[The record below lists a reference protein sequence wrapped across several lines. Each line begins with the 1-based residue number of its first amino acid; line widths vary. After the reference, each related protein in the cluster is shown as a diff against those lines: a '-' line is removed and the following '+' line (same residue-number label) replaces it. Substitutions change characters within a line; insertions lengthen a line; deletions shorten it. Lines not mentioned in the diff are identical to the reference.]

1 MNIVI
6 HAGHNPDGK
15 VACGAVGFEKEST
28 LAREVCA
35 YLPEYLLKYEGIS
48 SVTDVTCNNGKN
60 SKDILN
66 KVIGNTNASNPDL
79 SVSVHLNASA
89 SPSSNGTEVWY
100 YTGNNY
106 TGRLAESICLEL
118 SKYGYKNRG
127 AKPSVSLAVLKRIK
141 CDSILVECAF
151 VTSRRDMSQFSSRQ
165 VAKRI
170 AKGIA
175 KHYNLK
181 EIKE

>member
-15 VACGAVGFEKEST
+15 IACGAVGFQKEST

-35 YLPEYLLKYEGIS
+35 YLPEYLFKYEGVS

-60 SKDILN
+60 SHDILN
-66 KVIGNTNASNPDL
+66 TLVQRTNMINPDL

-89 SPSSNGTEVWY
+89 SPSSKGSEVWY
-100 YTGNNY
+100 YTGNAY

-127 AKPSVSLAVLKRIK
+127 AKPSTSLAVLKRIK
-141 CDSILVECAF
+141 ADSVLVECAF
-151 VTSRRDMSQFSSRQ
+151 VTNRGDMNQFSSRQ

>member
-1 MNIVI
+1 MIIAI

-15 VACGAVGFEKEST
+15 VACGAVGFQKEST

-35 YLPEYLLKYEGIS
+35 YLPEYLFRYEGIT
-48 SVTDVTCNNGKN
+48 SVADVTCSDGKN
-60 SKDILN
+60 SQDILN
-66 KVIGNTNASNPDL
+66 TLVQRTNNINPDL
-79 SVSVHLNASA
+79 SVSIHMNASA
-89 SPSSNGTEVWY
+89 SPTSNGSEVWY
-100 YTGNNY
+100 YTGNDY

-127 AKPSVSLAVLKRIK
+127 PKTSTSLAVLKRIK
-141 CDSILVECAF
+141 SDSILVECAF
-151 VTSRRDMSQFSSRQ
+151 VTNRGDMNRFNSRQ

-175 KHYNLK
+175 KHYDLK
-181 EIKE
+181 EINE